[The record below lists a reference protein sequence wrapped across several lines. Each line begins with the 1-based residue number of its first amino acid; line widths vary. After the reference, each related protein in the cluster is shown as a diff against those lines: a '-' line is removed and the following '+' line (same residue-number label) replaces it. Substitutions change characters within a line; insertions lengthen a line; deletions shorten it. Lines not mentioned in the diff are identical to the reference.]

1 MVEPIL
7 NIPKGSNV
15 MTEHT
20 VKAYDHE
27 LHELAGLV
35 TEMGA
40 LAVRQIC
47 DSIDALVNRD
57 ENLASRVISADEAI
71 DELQRQIEAMT
82 IQLISKR
89 QPVASDLREI
99 VGALRISI
107 DLERIGDFAK
117 NIGKRSG
124 ALADETYPMP
134 LMRRLKQ
141 MANLGSTQIAHV
153 VESYVQRDVAQ
164 AIAVWKGDEEIDAM
178 YTSLFRE
185 LLTYMMEE
193 PRNITFSTHLLFC
206 AKNIERIG
214 DHATNIAEAIYFMV
228 EGAPLKDGRPKG
240 DTTSFTLAQSP
251 A

>member
-1 MVEPIL
+1 
-7 NIPKGSNV
+7 

-20 VKAYDHE
+20 VKSYDQE
-27 LHELAGLV
+27 LRELERLV

-40 LAVRQIC
+40 VAVKQIR
-47 DSIDALVNRD
+47 DSIDALIRRD
-57 ENLASRVISADEAI
+57 EDLAGRVVATDDAV
-71 DELQRQIEAMT
+71 DDLQRRIEALAILM
-82 IQLISKR
+82 IGKR
-89 QPVASDLREI
+89 QPMASDLRDI

-124 ALADETYPMP
+124 ALNDDSYPNY
-134 LMRRLKQ
+134 LMRRLQQ
-141 MANLGSTQIAHV
+141 MANLAVAQI
-153 VESYVQRDVAQ
+153 ESVLDSYAQHDVAK
-164 AIAVWKGDEEIDAM
+164 AIAVWKRDEEIDAM

-214 DHATNIAEAIYFMV
+214 DHATNIAETVHFMI
-228 EGAPLKDGRPKG
+228 EGVALKDKRPKG
-240 DTTSFTLAQSP
+240 DTTSFAVVEPLA
-251 A
+251 